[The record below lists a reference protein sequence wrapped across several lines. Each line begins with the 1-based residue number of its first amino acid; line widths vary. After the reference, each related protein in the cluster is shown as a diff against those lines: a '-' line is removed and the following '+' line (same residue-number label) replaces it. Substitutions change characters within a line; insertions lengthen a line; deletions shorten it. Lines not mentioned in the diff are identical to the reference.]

1 MEWISKKDRLPEK
14 GQNVICAAKMDGET
28 WWFGCC
34 KYTGFFPWVRMDNPD
49 PVEFW
54 MALLEPPNVELRG
67 CAAFA
72 QSLSNAGLGG
82 IVEPTDA

>member
-1 MEWISKKDRLPEK
+1 MEWISAKETRPYA

-34 KYTGFFPWVRMDNPD
+34 KYDGFFPWVKFDNAD

-54 MALLEPPNVELRG
+54 MALPTPPN
-67 CAAFA
+67 AALTGA
-72 QSLSNAGLGG
+72 
-82 IVEPTDA
+82 EPQAKHPG